1 MDPIIEEFTIT
12 LKYQVT
18 VDTETGEMT
27 TKCIKRTVDKSSF
40 EITESPSRKV
50 SKKAKKEES
59 STPQL
64 ILEDN
69 KYCLNTAAVELMG
82 LTSDDKLDIKYEKN
96 GKTMIPVIG
105 TDEAFGT
112 KGGNKLTKSN
122 TVACRGSKNE
132 ELSKYGRVFGII
144 PHASKKGLYILTGD
158 TAPVAAPTGDE
169 NIAIEESDGDLPLDI
184 DLTALVDEKDA
195 NIEEIDSSY
204 FQL

>member
-18 VDTETGEMT
+18 VDTETGELT
-27 TKCIKRTVDKSSF
+27 TKCIKRTLDKSNY
-40 EITESPSRKV
+40 KV
-50 SKKAKKEES
+50 SETAPKKATKKAKREES
-59 STPQL
+59 SSPEL

-69 KYCLNTAAVELMG
+69 KYYLNSAAVELMG
-82 LTSDDKLDIKYEKN
+82 VVPDSKLDIKYEKN
-96 GKTMIPVIG
+96 GSTMVPVIG
-105 TDEAFGT
+105 TDEAFRT

-132 ELSKYGRVFGII
+132 ELSKYGKVFSLT
-144 PHASKKGLYILTGD
+144 PHATKEGLFVLTGD
-158 TAPVAAPTGDE
+158 ATPGAVSTGDE
-169 NIAIEESDGDLPLDI
+169 NIAINKSDEDLPLDI
-184 DLTALVDEKDA
+184 DLSALVDEKDA